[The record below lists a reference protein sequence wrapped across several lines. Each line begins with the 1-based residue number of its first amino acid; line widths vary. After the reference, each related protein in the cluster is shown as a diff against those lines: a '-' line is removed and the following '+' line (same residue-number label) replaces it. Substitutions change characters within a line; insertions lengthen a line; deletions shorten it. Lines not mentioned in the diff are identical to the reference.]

1 MSSVARDE
9 NIGVSFYRSGE
20 NEVVCWVT
28 GDGFRSPRPAQRGYS
43 DAFEELAAPAN
54 ALAAE
59 TEFQLQDLF
68 ELVENGIRED
78 ELKTSV
84 YRLLKYSTRRPLRD
98 ERRNEHVRIAE
109 NAQAQARARRASS
122 TRDST
127 SSGPIPRSSAR

>member
-1 MSSVARDE
+1 MSSVAGDE
-9 NIGVSFYRSGE
+9 SIGVSFYCSSE
-20 NEVVCWVT
+20 NHVVCWVA
-28 GDGFRSPRPAQRGYS
+28 GDGFRTPRPARPGYS
-43 DAFEELAAPAN
+43 DAFEEFAARAN
-54 ALAAE
+54 ALAVEA
-59 TEFQLQDLF
+59 EFQVQDAF

-84 YRLLKYSTRRPLRD
+84 DRLLKYSTRRPLRD

-127 SSGPIPRSSAR
+127 SSGPIPRCSAR